1 MKNTHFNLG
10 LMPQQYNRES
20 DNYKSANPANQK
32 LSSSIPVYE
41 SGAWVDKHAKFNPST
56 TNKR

>member
-1 MKNTHFNLG
+1 
-10 LMPQQYNRES
+10 MPQQYNRES

-41 SGAWVDKHAKFNPST
+41 SGAWVDKHAKFDPST